1 MKTKLSIDDVL
12 AKEDTKTFQ
21 KADAKEAKNNE
32 LQDKAKQLDSMREK
46 AGRPKKSDEEK
57 AKRYVIYWNDED
69 FAEIEKMAKLY
80 NMKPL
85 EWVKFA
91 VSKEIRRERG
101 V

>member
-1 MKTKLSIDDVL
+1 MKKKLSIDDVL
-12 AKEDTKTFQ
+12 NKEDVQSFA
-21 KADAKEAKNNE
+21 KADKKNDQQNE
-32 LQDKAKQLDSMREK
+32 DQNKAKQLDSMREK

-57 AKRYVIYWNDED
+57 AKRYVLYWNDED